1 MNTATITWQS
11 PSNIALIKYWGKHGT
26 QLPNN
31 ASLSLTLSQ
40 ANTTTSLALKKKKK
54 KTGIELDF
62 KFEGKKNEPFA
73 EKIATFLTSLID
85 ELPFLNEYALTINS
99 ENSFPHSAGIA
110 SSASAMS
117 ALSLCLLSQHMITDK
132 REYKPEQFY
141 QKASHYARLGSGSAS
156 RSVYP
161 DFALWGKSAH
171 VKAGNDKYAIQYP
184 NKFSSDFNDL
194 QDSILIVNEKEKA
207 VSSRAGHALMNNHS
221 MAKQR
226 YVNAEARMKDLL
238 SALTKGDWD
247 LFCTTV
253 EIEALELHA
262 LMMTS
267 NPSFILMKPGTLEI
281 IERVRRFRLETKIPV
296 CFTLDA
302 GPNVHLLYP
311 YFEKKKV
318 RNFIQ
323 EELLEFCTKKKI
335 IYDSMGSGPQLRID
349 D

>member
-1 MNTATITWQS
+1 MNTAKITWQS
-11 PSNIALIKYWGKHGT
+11 PSNIALIKYWGKHGN

-31 ASLSLTLSQ
+31 ASLSLTLSE
-40 ANTTTSLALKKKKK
+40 ATTTTSLVLNKKKK
-54 KTGIELDF
+54 KTGIEIDF
-62 KFEGKKNEPFA
+62 KFEGKKNEVFA
-73 EKIATFLTSLID
+73 NKISAFIESIKD
-85 ELPFLNEYALTINS
+85 ELPFVNEYALSITS

-110 SSASAMS
+110 SSASSMS
-117 ALSLCLLSQHMITDK
+117 ALALCLLSQHMISDK
-132 REYKPEQFY
+132 KEYKPEQFY
-141 QKASHYARLGSGSAS
+141 QLASHYARLGSGSAA

-161 DFALWGKSAH
+161 DFAVWGKSAH
-171 VKAGNDKYAIQYP
+171 IKTGNNKYAIQFP
-184 NKFSSDFNDL
+184 NKFNSDFNDL

-207 VSSRAGHALMNNHS
+207 VSSRAGHALMNNHP

-226 YVNAEARMKDLL
+226 YINAEVRMKDLL

-247 LFCTTV
+247 LFCNTV

-267 NPSFILMKPGTLEI
+267 NPSYILMKPGTLEI
-281 IERVRRFRLETKIPV
+281 IERVRRFRSETKIPL

-311 YFEKKKV
+311 YFAKKKV

-323 EELLEFCTKKKI
+323 EELLAFCTKKKV
-335 IYDSMGSGPQLRID
+335 IYDGMGNGPQLRID
-349 D
+349 E